1 MRVPFFLSVIILLC
15 AALTACGGDSAST
28 SKGEWQATGAVELV
42 SSLPHEGR
50 AWTEGL
56 LVSEG
61 VLWESTGLKDKSQ
74 VRGIDMATGDVLWST
89 PNDKGFFGEGLVR
102 AFDKTYLLT
111 YTEGDA
117 YLFDREAAEPYSK
130 FASYDGQGWGL
141 TANDDYLINSNG
153 SEELYYR
160 DPKTFAIDREVAI
173 AYEGEPV
180 EKLNELE
187 FDGTYIWAN
196 QWQTNFVYRI
206 KESDPSDIVRFELP
220 ENACPDGNPNGIAY
234 DAKED
239 VFYLTGQQCPQ
250 IWKARFQ

>member
-1 MRVPFFLSVIILLC
+1 MRVPFFLSITILLC

-89 PNDKGFFGEGLVR
+89 PNEQGFFGEGLVR
-102 AFDKTYLLT
+102 AFGKTYLLS
-111 YTEGDA
+111 YTEGEA
-117 YLFDREAAEPYSK
+117 FLFDRDAAEPYTL
-130 FASYDGQGWGL
+130 FARYEGEGWGL
-141 TANDDYLINSNG
+141 TATDKYLINSNG
-153 SEELYYR
+153 SANLYYR
-160 DPKTFAIDREVAI
+160 DPETFEVVREAPI
-173 AYEGEPV
+173 QYEGQPV
-180 EKLNELE
+180 PRLNELE

-196 QWQTNFVYRI
+196 QWQTHFVYRI
-206 KESDPSDIVRFELP
+206 KESDPSEVVRFELP
-220 ENACPDGNPNGIAY
+220 AEVCAGGTPNGIAW
-234 DAKED
+234 DEEERL
-239 VFYLTGQQCPQ
+239 FYLTGQLCAE
-250 IWKARFQ
+250 IW